1 MGTVTQILPV
11 EMAQPDKEQLRE
23 AFKKADEAGTG
34 KLGFAQLKSLM
45 LAMATE
51 DQRQEG
57 DVDQVADLIMKMAD
71 INGDKMIDYDEL
83 VKFIYDEETD
93 PKEKMREAFRLCD
106 SDRDGFICKKELA
119 EFLKVAGGVTEETD
133 QESSEKVAAM
143 MALFDQDGDGKLSYS
158 EFSDMME

>member
-1 MGTVTQILPV
+1 MT
-11 EMAQPDKEQLRE
+11 QPDREQLRE

-34 KLGFAQLKSLM
+34 KLNFGQLRELM

-51 DQRQEG
+51 DQKKEG
-57 DVDQVADLIMKMAD
+57 NVDQVADLIMKMAD

-106 SDRDGFICKKELA
+106 TDRDGFICKKELA
-119 EFLKVAGGVTEETD
+119 EFLKVAGGVTDETGE
-133 QESSEKVAAM
+133 ESSAKVAAM
-143 MALFDQDGDGKLSYS
+143 MALFDQDGDGKLSYQ
-158 EFSDMME
+158 EFSNMME

>member
-23 AFKKADEAGTG
+23 AFKNADEAGTG
-34 KLGFAQLKSLM
+34 KLNFAQLRALM
-45 LAMATE
+45 LSMATE
-51 DQRQEG
+51 DQKKEG
-57 DVDQVADLIMKMAD
+57 NVDQVADLIMKMAD

-106 SDRDGFICKKELA
+106 TDRDGFICKKELA
-119 EFLKVAGGVTEETD
+119 EFLKTAAAGAAAEEGE
-133 QESSEKVAAM
+133 ESSKKIAM
-143 MALFDQDGDGKLSYS
+143 MALFDQDGDGKLSYA